1 MHVVVTNLI
10 RMYLRQASYVCT
22 CIHTSHYASSS
33 MDTASSSAM
42 QGMGHQAVK
51 QKEGK
56 LTGTS
61 ADLRRMKV
69 PQLKEALRK
78 VGVPEDMIANGRRWE
93 LVDLLR

>member
-1 MHVVVTNLI
+1 MQGCKTIGH
-10 RMYLRQASYVCT
+10 QAVAT
-22 CIHTSHYASSS
+22 
-33 MDTASSSAM
+33 

-56 LTGTS
+56 LTGTN